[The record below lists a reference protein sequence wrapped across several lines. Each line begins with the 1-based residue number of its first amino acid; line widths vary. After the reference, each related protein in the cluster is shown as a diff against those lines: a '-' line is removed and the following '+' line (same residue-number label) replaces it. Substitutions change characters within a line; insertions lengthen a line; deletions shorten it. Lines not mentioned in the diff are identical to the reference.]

1 MIVSGKKLAYLEPQ
15 EKVWKGESG
24 QWFDISELRIQGP
37 DGLAPFDNVCE
48 FSANTTGDY
57 RGTLF
62 RFPLRDTRSDLSE
75 NVYTVSKL
83 HELLVALK
91 KEAKFLLLFLRSIDT
106 IEVFELTQ
114 YGEQQLFRV
123 EIAERQQTYQD
134 RKNFLAKLKSAHE
147 LQSYS
152 ISQPINVVTDF
163 HVTVTDSGR
172 TTQSHW
178 LVANQVGSQSQV
190 VQTAAM
196 KQHVFPWV
204 GVALELKDGTAS
216 SPTSAGRIFCFLP
229 MPVESSSPLPVHVNG
244 TFGLN
249 DDRRTLKWP
258 GIERKND
265 PTAEW
270 NTLLVNQLL
279 PPCYALLLG
288 RAKDLLAAEE
298 YYSAWPEVRTV
309 QYSNWSG
316 LLLPFFRILMN
327 QSVVWTDTAVGR
339 WIVPSEGVFVPKE
352 GKLSPIVHRVL
363 SSCGVMLVKV
373 PPRIWDAFQRVQF
386 SPSCITPSF
395 TRNQIRIHSSSYMN
409 FDAHSKC
416 ELLRYCLT
424 DQKYSELQG
433 LFLLPLADGKF
444 VQFTSVGLHN
454 PGHYRYLCSTDCSQD
469 LLPNVS
475 DRLVDVQNDTDLHN
489 KMQAVALYKINQLR
503 NLDTQAVVQLLPDCF
518 PREWRSCQT
527 VSLPHPLI
535 PSDWFG
541 TFWRWVRSRDLRY
554 FAGQLILPVVSS
566 KQNGFEVTKL
576 QGNSPVLFFSEQC
589 SADFLQAL
597 TKLQVC
603 YTNTSTFPYL
613 RHKHLLSYVNEPTP
627 PGILTA
633 IANSHRSNMAKIQR
647 VKLSPREASSIQ
659 LYLSTQLYYPNS
671 AQQSALLSLPV
682 LSALNQDQLYSANEA
697 ARSTWNQM
705 IVVEPEG
712 FDISHSC
719 LPSNLV
725 ILSRTHNQSAFLNS
739 IPGVRKLSKSEFIL
753 SILFPMIKNKAY
765 PDHQIDDL
773 MEQVL
778 QLLPLLT
785 RDSRFIPE
793 LRTLPFLK
801 TTSRIRKSPSELFDP
816 SQQDLKE
823 LYQGKPVFPTH
834 PFDQR
839 KYRYSL
845 LDCGLRGS
853 VNAKEIVEIVKS
865 IATSATRSPQK
876 VEHATFLRAKAVLR
890 YLGSHS
896 AILNEMVQYSTM
908 KQELLNLALRYNWLP
923 VLCHPPEAYPE
934 CLSWKGEACTSHLTS
949 LNKTV
954 LFPDHVKRDEL
965 PTITGSQVYVVDCS
979 TSQELS
985 SIFPKPET
993 ELDHV
998 LIHFQ
1003 QVVDRSE
1010 DIDQDQLDRI
1020 VHLIY
1025 RYLYRHQGR
1034 LSSASWSGMPQWI
1047 WVKKDHTFVSPS
1059 VVALKQNY
1067 LFRQNLEP
1075 YLYILPDALREF
1087 SQLFTNFGVTDSVT
1101 QLQIVSVLEVIK
1113 DADRTWLQAEETWST
1128 VMSILNWLTDS
1139 AATAVEL
1146 TGDEVL
1152 YVPVE
1157 SDSKL
1162 PQLMEAGDVVY
1173 TDNDFLKNFLASSD
1187 QEYTFV
1193 HRRIHPRLAHCLG
1206 LTPLTEHL
1214 NIAEDTFEDVGQY
1227 ETLTQRLKNI
1237 LREYDGGLTIVK
1249 ELIQNADDAEA
1260 TEINICYDART
1271 HNIPPARLLYPGM
1284 AECHGPALVVH
1295 NDASFTDEDFQNIQ
1309 KLAAATKEDKP
1320 LKIGKFGVGFCSVYH
1335 ITDVPSFV
1343 SHDSMCIFDPTLKH
1357 LKKEIKNPARPGKKV
1372 KFTERIVTS
1381 SKQLEPFAGLYNFHP
1396 TRCYDGTIFR
1406 FPFRTSS
1413 SEISGIIY
1421 NETMVTKL
1429 KENIQTSG
1437 SKLLLFLQHVKRITF
1452 SQISAGKPSP
1462 EVLVDIRREDSTLER
1477 VVVLH
1482 NIFHNPEDERYEH
1495 WLVSSH
1501 TDTITFNHTEKYGTA
1516 AVACQLERSHDC
1528 SPSENKAVYT
1538 PAPITGEVFC
1548 FLPLTLH
1555 TGLPVHVSANFAVMS
1570 NRKGIRSSDEESYTP
1585 SCRNEI
1591 EWNVNLMNEIIPMA
1605 YLNLLTTLQR
1615 MCSDQKIPE
1624 CKYRFYSLWPL
1635 QGQLR
1640 THNPWDEFIAPLYEL
1655 ICSSSLFYSSSLTK
1669 WQTLAGSK
1677 ILSPGILC
1685 QSTIQSTP
1693 DCVLRTVEQFQL
1705 SVVELPSSYQE
1716 HIPDEG
1722 LNSSTINEEEFLNL
1736 FFESIET
1743 LGDGDLVSIRN
1754 KVLKCLLRAFTV
1766 ASEIYPKERGYIQGY
1781 LKDNAC
1787 IPCSPDGQSLKN
1799 ATETIDP
1806 KAPFAELYDPSDSV
1820 FPLQEFCDSQMIH
1833 GALIRLGMISSSMPW
1848 SMLIERASSI
1858 SDQYSSDKHKT
1869 LRRVKIILE
1878 CTHANLS
1885 QPSILY
1891 LNTLPPQEARQLSVI
1906 TFLPVMQKPS
1916 EYPLQWCGE
1925 DTDLLSP
1932 KEMLRYSERNT
1943 VMVGSQ
1949 LPLVCELAPSK
1960 GGCGKISST
1969 VQTALEIRTTPKCDQ
1984 VLEHLCHLIEVFIS
1998 QHSTPSSSPPTIER
2012 EFVER
2017 SCSDIYNFF
2026 ESQMS
2031 ANKIESSDLAELEH
2045 KPCVWSGKQFV
2056 LPSAVAE
2063 DWSHNG
2069 PYLFRLPHTLRYK
2082 PHLVAALSIKKE
2094 FTVDD
2099 FLGALHRIHEAFGSK
2114 PVDDECKGILPAII
2128 LALDEV
2134 INEADS
2140 LSQTCFLPDNCFVM
2154 HDATRLVFNDAPWCE
2169 TDAEWTVVHK
2179 SIARDVALKLGVKP
2193 VRSKLLQKYES
2204 KSHHLAGAP
2213 FGQRELLTQRI
2224 QNILREY
2231 PFDVTVLKEL
2241 LQNADDAEATKMYV
2255 ILDMRQH
2262 GTKSVPSDEWK
2273 DLQGPALLVWNDS
2286 VFREEDLKG
2295 IQQLGLGNKRA
2306 DSESIGMYG
2315 IGFNVVYHLTD
2326 CPSFI
2331 SNGTTL
2337 CVLDP
2342 HCRYVPGADALE
2354 PGRRYDNLDE
2364 RFWSNW
2370 ADLKSAYLRDE
2381 NWPEE
2386 LKKGSL
2392 FRFPLRSTQELVNNS
2407 KIVGHSE
2414 SWVSGDTDQW
2424 QFCITKWKMEEH
2436 LKHWIPQMKKALFF
2450 LNHVTELK
2458 FFVIKDSHGPRHM
2471 QMPKM
2476 QLTKWFEVSVDQTAR
2491 ESRAQLHA
2499 MVRDFKGEGSSV
2511 DVIIY
2516 PLTIT
2521 EKPSDTESVASQ
2533 NWIIQQGVG
2542 DLMKQDQQWMY
2553 SPHIK
2558 PKHGI
2563 AAHANLK
2570 ADATK
2575 TKLLSG
2581 AVFCFLPLPI
2591 TSRLPMH
2598 INGAFILDATRRNLW
2613 RSTDP
2618 NDPDDR
2624 MKWNLKLIEAIA
2636 SSYSKFLVD
2645 AQQFYV
2651 KSTTYSSGTQLWDDI
2666 QHYYNVFPT
2675 WLRKELEP
2683 PEGIFLTL
2691 AKMVYMKL
2699 AEQNEKVLASIKKI
2713 ENIDTSESSA
2723 EGKLFTVEWHP
2734 LLNEVDPSRQGY
2746 FWKPSPA
2753 ERALAPILERIGMKL
2768 LATPITLQKHFADL
2782 ETKVEL
2788 PIASRQTVYKYYSTF
2803 HQQVSETGFPCHI
2816 RNTAFQSTGNF
2827 KKFTEYLLA
2836 PESMPTVTPTIGRR
2850 PESMPTVAPTI
2861 GRSPQV
2867 FPDSPFNLPLLLTA
2881 DEQLQIFDEENKA
2894 IKSGYVALFP
2904 KCQEH
2909 FLHPDMLKMNYV
2921 ASYFLQPS
2929 ADNWSLISSILSA
2942 TLPAPLRAQVVQ
2954 KASQHIK
2961 LQLELKPLW
2970 QCLSYDPVFQ
2980 KHTEGI
2986 VGIWALLPS
2995 TDDRLFSIQSNDQL
3009 FSIQSN
3015 DQLFSIQSNDQ
3026 LLPLDIS
3033 SEPMSAHLPIVS
3045 VLQQA
3050 GMPFLD
3056 VNITGLYIT
3065 KPFTGSTKQLCPK
3078 LSNHDRVLTNLYC
3091 LYQEGVLE
3099 PFLASRDI
3107 DRNIK
3112 ILFEYFANI
3121 HFANDNDSL
3130 KKVKSIPL
3138 FKNIDGKQCTLLG
3151 AVYVWPGGICRAGRE
3166 KWIKEA
3172 NVVFLKR
3179 NDVWTKL
3186 GSASVLGI
3194 QDLTTLQVYTNY
3206 IFPHFCLFNEE
3217 EQLKHLQHI
3226 RDGLYDDAEGE
3237 SKSKYYPEKR
3247 YIAIQF
3253 LSALKAL
3260 PCLMH
3265 NGTLKPVSDFSD
3277 PEVEI
3282 FPTFRE
3288 SFLFPSKELSAEQ
3301 WLVFFRKIGLRVK
3314 VTKEEFIHFCH
3325 KVSSGKH
3332 KQLRNASSVLVKY
3345 LFGAKEWYQDFTFL
3359 HQISEISFVCTTA
3372 LSDLNWIQPAYP
3384 AENRI
3389 QLGSTTIDMNRLC
3402 GAALRGESQLV
3413 WTVKPVVRFPPLPLF
3428 HVKEFYEALGIITK
3442 PNPEEVIQNILNIS
3456 QTRFSRF
3463 SLFDKYTADC
3473 QTQKEAHST
3482 HTSTTDHLLLEVL
3495 ESNFTFLMKSKN
3507 CPESSLKQLMG
3518 TPCIPV
3524 CSEGNTICIRKP
3536 VLVTPLQVI
3545 ATSAEEVRK
3554 FRPFINPLPSCLYS
3568 VLPSVLSVLGVDS
3581 SIQLAHIRV
3590 ALETACKCIQQP
3602 LDPNTKTTVKSL
3614 LRKLH
3619 SLLQDSDSSSVAATL
3634 QPLYLPNTECQLVES
3649 SFLLCNDRTHYKH
3662 SSFNLS
3668 ESPYSLFSL
3677 LTKHWTEIKFSA
3689 KDFCQSLPSEVSPK
3703 ALSACIDET
3712 LNKDCSKESE
3722 HQSRYAKKLEKCF
3735 KFRNFATCASA
3746 MLLQRSV
3753 DKEQCAKFRTSLEWF
3768 LENIE
3773 VITMENLHTDIML
3786 KIIQPP
3792 QNIGTAKVDF
3802 LLQKTECFFCLYID
3816 EKSASLGL
3824 QSFEALVNSIVL
3836 CVAQRGEID
3845 IKTLK
3850 EAESAAIGI
3859 ILRAES
3865 EVELYTHL
3873 QELQVPIDDADICG
3887 NSFDPNLDPKLGADI
3902 PENWL
3907 HRLDVDVCN
3916 IFRPEEWV
3924 GYEEKEGVI
3933 VFAIV
3938 IHRILQPEQDSDQP
3952 DLTDQYLIRTSPDD
3966 QERKTV
3972 SILELYKILRSAEL
3986 KIDQDGSQTL
3996 YPCNPDSEATQLR
4009 QSLTADDLKSAKKQI
4024 CEELKR
4030 IWKLPEDQKRKA
4042 IKRLYL
4048 KWHPDKHPD
4057 PELATKAFQYLQRQI
4072 ARLEAGRPLEEPE
4085 QEEDTTRYEPSP
4097 RWRGWYNTWDSWAG
4111 RASRARH
4118 RERDYYSSRGGY
4130 SGGGYSGGSTF
4141 GPTFTAR
4148 PTPEPG
4154 TGRVWMKQAEADM
4167 EALKIVLAKVDT
4179 EQKVCCH
4186 VCFHAHEV
4194 AEKALKAG
4202 KYAVCGLR
4210 PDSLQHPD
4218 LVGHAG
4224 ALEQERRQ
4232 LTVGLQR
4239 RARALEQPGYYLK
4252 TRFPNQHEPLAVPAE
4267 QFSPTQAR
4275 EAATYAEE
4283 ILDMMKQIVEE
4294 S

>member
-1 MIVSGKKLAYLEPQ
+1 MVCWTDVQKLFQAHPNYKKGSDFCLVIRVTSFSLDFPVIVSGKKLAYLEPQ

-24 QWFDISELRIQGP
+24 QWFDISELRMQGP

-48 FSANTTGDY
+48 FSANRTSDY

-83 HELLVALK
+83 HELLAALK
-91 KEAKFLLLFLRSIDT
+91 EEAKFLLLFLRSIDT

-123 EIAERQQTYQD
+123 EIAERKQTYQD
-134 RKNFLAKLKSAHE
+134 RKNFMDQLKSAHA
-147 LQSYS
+147 LQPYS
-152 ISQPINVVTDF
+152 ISQHINVVTDF
-163 HVTVTDSGR
+163 HVKVTDGGR

-178 LVANQVGSQSQV
+178 LVANQVGSQNQA

-229 MPVESSSPLPVHVNG
+229 MPAESSSPLPMHVNG

-270 NTLLVNQLL
+270 NTLLVKQLL

-288 RAKDLLAAEE
+288 RAKALLAAEE
-298 YYSAWPEVRTV
+298 YYSAWPEVGTV
-309 QYSNWSG
+309 QSTNWSD
-316 LLLPFFRILMN
+316 LLLPLFRILIN
-327 QSVVWTDTAVGR
+327 QSAVRTDTALGR

-352 GKLSPIVHRVL
+352 GQISPVVHRVL
-363 SSCGVMLVKV
+363 SSCGVMLVDV
-373 PPRIWDAFQRVQF
+373 PSRIWDAFQLVQF
-386 SPSCITPSF
+386 SPSCITPSL
-395 TRNQIRIHSSSYMN
+395 TRNQIQSHSSSYMSI
-409 FDAHSKC
+409 DAHSKC

-424 DQKYSELQG
+424 DQKYSDLQG

-444 VQFTSVGLHN
+444 VQFTSGGLHN

-475 DRLVDVQNDTDLHN
+475 DRLVDVRNDPDLHN
-489 KMQAVALYKINQLR
+489 KLQAVAHYKINQLR
-503 NLDTQAVVQLLPDCF
+503 NLDTQAVAQLLPDCF
-518 PREWRSCQT
+518 PREWCSCQT
-527 VSLPHPLI
+527 VSLPHPFF
-535 PSDWFG
+535 PSDWFE
-541 TFWRWVRSRDLRY
+541 TFWRWVRSRDLHC
-554 FAGQLILPVVSS
+554 FAGQPILPVVSS

-576 QGNSPVLFFSEQC
+576 QGNSPVLFSSEQC

-597 TKLQVC
+597 TKLQIC

-613 RHKHLLSYVNEPTP
+613 RHKHLFSYKYVNEQTP
-627 PGILTA
+627 AGILTA
-633 IANSHRSNMAKIQR
+633 IANSHRSNIAKIQTI
-647 VKLSPREASSIQ
+647 KLSPREASSIQ
-659 LYLSTQLYYPNS
+659 LYLSTQLYCPNS
-671 AQQSALLSLPV
+671 AQQTALLSLPV
-682 LSALNQDQLYSANEA
+682 LTALNQDQLYSANEA
-697 ARSTWNQM
+697 AQSMWNRM

-739 IPGVRKLSKSEFIL
+739 IPGVRQLNKSEFIL

-765 PDHQIDDL
+765 PDHQIDGL

-785 RDSRFIPE
+785 RGNSRFIPE

-801 TTSRIRKSPSELFDP
+801 TTSRMRKPPSELFDP

-823 LYQGKPVFPTH
+823 LYQGKPVFPTR

-839 KYRYSL
+839 KYKHSL

-853 VNAKEIVEIVKS
+853 VNAKEIVEIIQS

-876 VEHATFLRAKAVLR
+876 VDNATFLRAKAVLR

-896 AILNEMVQYSTM
+896 TILNEMVQYSTM
-908 KQELLNLALRYNWLP
+908 KQKLLNLALRYNWLP
-923 VLCHPPEAYPE
+923 VLCPPPEDYPE
-934 CLSWKGEACTSHLTS
+934 CLSWKGKACTSHLTS

-965 PTITGSQVYVVDCS
+965 PNITGSQVYVVDCS
-979 TSQELS
+979 PSQELS
-985 SIFPKPET
+985 SIFPKPEN

-1003 QVVDRSE
+1003 QVVDHSE
-1010 DIDQDQLDRI
+1010 DIDQDQLNRI
-1020 VHLIY
+1020 VHMMY
-1025 RYLYRHQGR
+1025 RYLYRHRGR
-1034 LSSASWSGMPQWI
+1034 LSSASWSGMPQWFWI
-1047 WVKKDHTFVSPS
+1047 KKDHTFVSPS
-1059 VVALKQNY
+1059 VVALKQNC

-1075 YLYILPDALREF
+1075 YLYVLPDDLQEF
-1087 SQLFTNFGVTDSVT
+1087 SQLFTEFGVTESVT
-1101 QLQIVSVLEVIK
+1101 QSQIVSVLEVIK
-1113 DADRTWLQAEETWST
+1113 DADRRCLQAEETWST
-1128 VMSILNWLTDS
+1128 VMSILNWLTNS

-1157 SDSKL
+1157 SDSEF
-1162 PQLMEAGDVVY
+1162 PQLMAASDVVY
-1173 TDNDFLKNFLASSD
+1173 TDNDYLKNFLASSD
-1187 QEYTFV
+1187 LEEQEYTFV

-1214 NIAEDTFEDVGQY
+1214 NIAEDTFEDAGQY

-1271 HNIPPARLLYPGM
+1271 HSIPPARLLYPGM

-1372 KFTERIVTS
+1372 KFTARIVTS

-1396 TRCYDGTIFR
+1396 TRCYGGTMFR

-1429 KENIQTSG
+1429 KENIQTSS

-1462 EVLVDIRREDSTLER
+1462 EVLVDIRREDSTLEK
-1477 VVVLH
+1477 VFVLH
-1482 NIFHNPEDERYEH
+1482 SIFHNPADERYEH

-1501 TDTITFNHTEKYGTA
+1501 NDTVTFNHTEKYGTA

-1528 SPSENKAVYT
+1528 SPSENEAVYT
-1538 PAPITGEVFC
+1538 PVPITGEVFC

-1570 NRKGIRSSDEESYTP
+1570 NRKGIRSSDEESCTP

-1605 YLNLLTTLQR
+1605 YFNLLTTLQR

-1624 CKYRFYSLWPL
+1624 GKYLFHSLWPL

-1655 ICSSSLFYSSSLTK
+1655 ICSNSLFYSSSLTM

-1685 QSTIQSTP
+1685 QSTIRSTP

-1705 SVVELPSSYQE
+1705 PVVELPSSYQE

-1722 LNSSTINEEEFLNL
+1722 LNSSTIDEEEFLSL

-1743 LGDGDLVSIRN
+1743 LEDGDLVSIRN
-1754 KVLKCLLRAFTV
+1754 NVLKCLLQAFTV

-1806 KAPFAELYDPSDSV
+1806 KAPFAELFDPSDSI
-1820 FPLQEFCDSQMIH
+1820 FPLQEFSDSQMIH

-1858 SDQYSSDKHKT
+1858 SDQYSSDKHKA

-1878 CTHANLS
+1878 CTNANLS
-1885 QPSILY
+1885 QQSILF
-1891 LNTLPPQEARQLSVI
+1891 LDTVPPQEARQLSVI
-1906 TFLPVMQKPS
+1906 KFLPVLQKPS

-1932 KEMLRYSERNT
+1932 REMLRYSDRNI

-1949 LPLVCELAPSK
+1949 LPLVCELAPSQ
-1960 GGCGKISST
+1960 GGCGNISPT
-1969 VQTALEIRTTPKCDQ
+1969 VQTALEIQTTPKCDQ
-1984 VLEHLCHLIEVFIS
+1984 VLEHLCHLIEVFS
-1998 QHSTPSSSPPTIER
+1998 CQHPTPVSTPPAIEH
-2012 EFVER
+2012 EWVDR
-2017 SCSDIYNFF
+2017 SCTEIYSFF

-2031 ANKIESSDLAELEH
+2031 VERIQSSDLAELQD

-2063 DWSHNG
+2063 NWSHSG
-2069 PYLFRLPHTLRYK
+2069 PYLFRLPYTLRHK

-2094 FTVDD
+2094 FTADD
-2099 FLGALHRIHEAFGSK
+2099 FLGALHRIHEAFGSE
-2114 PVDDECKGILPAII
+2114 PVDDKCKEIVHAVIH
-2128 LALDEV
+2128 ALDEV

-2140 LSQTCFLPDNCFVM
+2140 LSQTCFLPDNLFVM
-2154 HDATRLVFNDAPWCE
+2154 HDATTLVFNDAPWCE

-2179 SIARDVALKLGVKP
+2179 SVARDVALKLGVKP

-2204 KSHHLAGAP
+2204 KSHLLAGVP

-2241 LQNADDAEATKMYV
+2241 LQNADDAKATKMYV

-2262 GTKSVPSDEWK
+2262 GTKRLPSDEWE

-2286 VFREEDLKG
+2286 VFREEDLEG
-2295 IQQLGLGNKRA
+2295 IQKLGLGNKRM

-2342 HCRYVPGADALE
+2342 HCRYIPGADNLL

-2364 RFWSNW
+2364 QFWSNW
-2370 ADLKSAYLRDE
+2370 ADLKPAYLRDE

-2407 KIVGHSE
+2407 KIVC
-2414 SWVSGDTDQW
+2414 VSGDTDQW
-2424 QFCITKWKMEEH
+2424 QFCITQWKMEEY
-2436 LKHWIPQMKKALFF
+2436 LKQWIPQMKKALFF

-2458 FFVIKDSHGPRHM
+2458 FFVIKDGHGPRHI
-2471 QMPKM
+2471 PKM
-2476 QLTKWFEVSVDQTAR
+2476 QLTKWFEASVDQTAR

-2499 MVRDFKGEGSSV
+2499 MVREFKGEGSRV
-2511 DVIIY
+2511 DAINY

-2521 EKPSDTESVASQ
+2521 EKTSDTESVASQ

-2542 DLMKQDQQWMY
+2542 DLMKQDQQWRY

-2558 PKHGI
+2558 PNHGI
-2563 AAHANLK
+2563 AARIDLT

-2591 TSRLPMH
+2591 ISGLPVH
-2598 INGAFILDATRRNLW
+2598 INGAFILDATRKNLW
-2613 RSTDP
+2613 RPTDP
-2618 NDPDDR
+2618 NDPDDK

-2651 KSTTYSSGTQLWDDI
+2651 KSGMYTSGSQLWDNI

-2691 AKMVYMKL
+2691 AKLVYMKL

-2713 ENIDTSESSA
+2713 ENIDTSGSSP
-2723 EGKLFTVEWHP
+2723 EMKQLLFTVEWHP
-2734 LLNEVDPSRQGY
+2734 LLNKVDPSRQGY
-2746 FWKPSPA
+2746 FWKPSLT

-2768 LATPITLQKHFADL
+2768 LATPIRLQKHFADL
-2782 ETKVEL
+2782 ETKVKL
-2788 PIASRQTVYKYYSTF
+2788 PIASRQTVFKYYSTF

-2816 RNTAFQSTGNF
+2816 RNTDFQSTDDF
-2827 KKFTEYLLA
+2827 KRFTEYLLE
-2836 PESMPTVTPTIGRR
+2836 PESKPTVTPTTGR
-2850 PESMPTVAPTI
+2850 SLS
-2861 GRSPQV
+2861 SPQV
-2867 FPDSPFNLPLLLTA
+2867 FPVPPFNLPLLLTA
-2881 DEQLQIFDEENKA
+2881 DKQLRIFDEENKA
-2894 IKSGYVALFP
+2894 IKSEYVTCFP

-2929 ADNWSLISSILSA
+2929 ADNWSLICSILSA
-2942 TLPAPLRAQVVQ
+2942 TLPASLRAQVML
-2954 KASQHIK
+2954 KASQHIS
-2961 LQLELKPLW
+2961 LQHELKPLW

-2980 KHTEGI
+2980 KHTEEI
-2986 VGIWALLPS
+2986 VSIWALLPS
-2995 TDDRLFSIQSNDQL
+2995 TDDR
-3009 FSIQSN
+3009 
-3015 DQLFSIQSNDQ
+3015 LFSIQSNDQ

-3033 SEPMSAHLPIVS
+3033 SEPMSANQPVVS

-3056 VNITGLYIT
+3056 THITGPYIT
-3065 KPFTGSTKQLCPK
+3065 KPSTTGTGSTKQFCPK
-3078 LSNHDRVLTNLYC
+3078 LSNHARVLTNLYC
-3091 LYQEGVLE
+3091 QYQEGALG
-3099 PFLASRDI
+3099 PFLASHEF
-3107 DRNIK
+3107 DRNIE
-3112 ILFEYFANI
+3112 ILFEYFASI
-3121 HFANDNDSL
+3121 HFAKDYTSL
-3130 KKVKSIPL
+3130 QKLKSIPL

-3151 AVYVWPGGICRAGRE
+3151 AVYVWPGGICQAGRE

-3172 NVVFLKR
+3172 NVVFLKKD
-3179 NDVWTKL
+3179 DVWTKL
-3186 GSASVLGI
+3186 GSTSVLEI

-3206 IFPHFCLFNEE
+3206 IFPHFNLFNEE

-3226 RDGLYDDAEGE
+3226 RVNLYEDAEGE
-3237 SKSKYYPEKR
+3237 SKKNMILIR
-3247 YIAIQF
+3247 V
-3253 LSALKAL
+3253 
-3260 PCLMH
+3260 
-3265 NGTLKPVSDFSD
+3265 TLLVD
-3277 PEVEI
+3277 
-3282 FPTFRE
+3282 
-3288 SFLFPSKELSAEQ
+3288 SFL
-3301 WLVFFRKIGLRVK
+3301 
-3314 VTKEEFIHFCH
+3314 H
-3325 KVSSGKH
+3325 
-3332 KQLRNASSVLVKY
+3332 
-3345 LFGAKEWYQDFTFL
+3345 
-3359 HQISEISFVCTTA
+3359 
-3372 LSDLNWIQPAYP
+3372 
-3384 AENRI
+3384 
-3389 QLGSTTIDMNRLC
+3389 
-3402 GAALRGESQLV
+3402 
-3413 WTVKPVVRFPPLPLF
+3413 
-3428 HVKEFYEALGIITK
+3428 
-3442 PNPEEVIQNILNIS
+3442 
-3456 QTRFSRF
+3456 
-3463 SLFDKYTADC
+3463 
-3473 QTQKEAHST
+3473 
-3482 HTSTTDHLLLEVL
+3482 
-3495 ESNFTFLMKSKN
+3495 
-3507 CPESSLKQLMG
+3507 
-3518 TPCIPV
+3518 
-3524 CSEGNTICIRKP
+3524 
-3536 VLVTPLQVI
+3536 
-3545 ATSAEEVRK
+3545 
-3554 FRPFINPLPSCLYS
+3554 
-3568 VLPSVLSVLGVDS
+3568 
-3581 SIQLAHIRV
+3581 
-3590 ALETACKCIQQP
+3590 
-3602 LDPNTKTTVKSL
+3602 
-3614 LRKLH
+3614 
-3619 SLLQDSDSSSVAATL
+3619 
-3634 QPLYLPNTECQLVES
+3634 
-3649 SFLLCNDRTHYKH
+3649 
-3662 SSFNLS
+3662 
-3668 ESPYSLFSL
+3668 
-3677 LTKHWTEIKFSA
+3677 
-3689 KDFCQSLPSEVSPK
+3689 
-3703 ALSACIDET
+3703 
-3712 LNKDCSKESE
+3712 
-3722 HQSRYAKKLEKCF
+3722 
-3735 KFRNFATCASA
+3735 
-3746 MLLQRSV
+3746 
-3753 DKEQCAKFRTSLEWF
+3753 
-3768 LENIE
+3768 
-3773 VITMENLHTDIML
+3773 
-3786 KIIQPP
+3786 
-3792 QNIGTAKVDF
+3792 
-3802 LLQKTECFFCLYID
+3802 
-3816 EKSASLGL
+3816 
-3824 QSFEALVNSIVL
+3824 
-3836 CVAQRGEID
+3836 
-3845 IKTLK
+3845 
-3850 EAESAAIGI
+3850 
-3859 ILRAES
+3859 
-3865 EVELYTHL
+3865 
-3873 QELQVPIDDADICG
+3873 
-3887 NSFDPNLDPKLGADI
+3887 
-3902 PENWL
+3902 
-3907 HRLDVDVCN
+3907 
-3916 IFRPEEWV
+3916 
-3924 GYEEKEGVI
+3924 
-3933 VFAIV
+3933 
-3938 IHRILQPEQDSDQP
+3938 
-3952 DLTDQYLIRTSPDD
+3952 
-3966 QERKTV
+3966 
-3972 SILELYKILRSAEL
+3972 
-3986 KIDQDGSQTL
+3986 
-3996 YPCNPDSEATQLR
+3996 
-4009 QSLTADDLKSAKKQI
+4009 
-4024 CEELKR
+4024 
-4030 IWKLPEDQKRKA
+4030 
-4042 IKRLYL
+4042 
-4048 KWHPDKHPD
+4048 
-4057 PELATKAFQYLQRQI
+4057 
-4072 ARLEAGRPLEEPE
+4072 
-4085 QEEDTTRYEPSP
+4085 
-4097 RWRGWYNTWDSWAG
+4097 
-4111 RASRARH
+4111 
-4118 RERDYYSSRGGY
+4118 
-4130 SGGGYSGGSTF
+4130 
-4141 GPTFTAR
+4141 
-4148 PTPEPG
+4148 
-4154 TGRVWMKQAEADM
+4154 
-4167 EALKIVLAKVDT
+4167 
-4179 EQKVCCH
+4179 
-4186 VCFHAHEV
+4186 
-4194 AEKALKAG
+4194 
-4202 KYAVCGLR
+4202 
-4210 PDSLQHPD
+4210 
-4218 LVGHAG
+4218 
-4224 ALEQERRQ
+4224 
-4232 LTVGLQR
+4232 
-4239 RARALEQPGYYLK
+4239 
-4252 TRFPNQHEPLAVPAE
+4252 
-4267 QFSPTQAR
+4267 
-4275 EAATYAEE
+4275 
-4283 ILDMMKQIVEE
+4283 
-4294 S
+4294 